1 MIYIIFL
8 LSYFH
13 HFLYL
18 STETVINGAISD
30 IKNSI
35 CGIRTHALQAGDLKS
50 SPLTARARYLA
61 IYYFDYILLSKEVSI
76 DKFAK
81 FHI

>member
-1 MIYIIFL
+1 M
-8 LSYFH
+8 SYFH

-61 IYYFDYILLSKEVSI
+61 IYYYDYTLLSKQV
-76 DKFAK
+76 DTAK
-81 FHI
+81 SAISY